1 MAIYGGSL
9 AWSDFLPYGCHDIS
23 EGDVDAVRDVLAS
36 QWLTTGPSVEM
47 FEEDLK
53 NLTEA
58 PFVVSVSSGT
68 AALHTAYRALNAS
81 PGDEVI
87 TPPLTFIATQAAAI
101 HCGLRPVMA
110 DVVSSSGTIDPEQV
124 EKAITSKTR
133 AIVAVDYAGHPA
145 DLGPL
150 REIATQFNLALI
162 EDASHSLGARYH
174 QRPIGSISDI
184 TTFSFFPTKNI
195 ATGEGGAAAFL
206 NEEFAARA
214 RLFARQGLIRDPEK
228 FRITGEGPWHQE
240 VHEVGLNYRLPDI
253 LAALGSS
260 QLRRLN
266 LFLQR
271 RELLKQTYDTYLRE
285 VENLVLPSADLS
297 VEPAWH
303 LYALRVPRDARRK
316 LFDYLRSLGIG
327 VQVNYF
333 PAHLQPALA
342 PLGYRMGDFPVS
354 EDWYAREISL
364 PLHTRMKEQDALRV
378 SDAIKKFFDT
388 N

>member
-1 MAIYGGSL
+1 MAWGE
-9 AWSDFLPYGCHDIS
+9 FLPYGRHDIS
-23 EGDVDAVRDVLAS
+23 EEDMDAVRRVLGS
-36 QWLTTGPSVEM
+36 EWLTTGPYVEA

-53 NLTEA
+53 DLTEA

-68 AALHTAYRALNAS
+68 AALHTAYRVLNAN

-87 TPPLTFIATQAAAI
+87 TPPLTFIATQAAAVQ
-101 HCGLRPVMA
+101 CGLRPVMV
-110 DVVSSSGTIDPEQV
+110 DVDFSTGTMDPQLV
-124 EKAITSKTR
+124 EKAVTAKTR
-133 AIVAVDYAGHPA
+133 AIVVVDYAGHPA
-145 DLGPL
+145 DLVSL
-150 REIATQFNLALI
+150 REIATQFNLVLI

-174 QRPIGSISDI
+174 QRPIGSIADI

-195 ATGEGGAAAFL
+195 ATGEGGAVALLHEGLAAS
-206 NEEFAARA
+206 A
-214 RLFARQGLIRDPEK
+214 RLFARQGLVRDPK
-228 FRITGEGPWHQE
+228 QFRVTGEGPWHQE
-240 VHEVGLNYRLPDI
+240 VQELGLNYRLPDI

-260 QLRRLN
+260 QLRRLGI
-266 LFLQR
+266 FLRR
-271 RELLKQTYDTYLRE
+271 RELLKQIYDASLRE
-285 VENLVLPSADLS
+285 VESLVIPSQAPE

-303 LYALRVPRDARRK
+303 LYALRVPIDARRE
-316 LFDYLRSLGIG
+316 LFDHLRALGIG

-364 PLHTRMKEQDALRV
+364 PLHTRMNEDDALMV
-378 SDAIKKFFDT
+378 SDAIKQFFGV